1 MNTSFSPLVRHTS
14 GRPLRLGGGLAL
26 VLTALCGPLAVPMAR
41 AAAPSPAMT
50 AARALIA
57 AHSYRMIDTSYIGV
71 TTLVLVR
78 HDSAVR
84 LDTKTTASG
93 VTTEYVDT
101 GQHTCMRI
109 ATSPWTCTS
118 DSHAKDYN
126 DLSIV
131 VGPLG
136 GNPVEGG
143 AHYTAAGMQM
153 RQGQACQRYTY
164 MGTTNTGS
172 TRVTGKLTLWLAAA
186 TQRPVELDDQS
197 SLTGFSTTIWSNWN
211 DPHLTTPAVPAS

>member
-1 MNTSFSPLVRHTS
+1 MNTSFSPPVRHTS
-14 GRPLRLGGGLAL
+14 GRPLRLGGLAL
-26 VLTALCGPLAVPMAR
+26 VLTVLCGPLAVPIAR

-57 AHSYRMIDTSYIGV
+57 AHSYRETTVSDIGK
-71 TTLVLVR
+71 TTVVVVR
-78 HDSAVR
+78 HGSAVR
-84 LDTKTTASG
+84 IDTRMTTSG

-101 GQHTCMRI
+101 GQHICMRI

-118 DSHAKDYN
+118 DSHAKDYSN
-126 DLSIV
+126 LSIV

-136 GNPVEGG
+136 GDPQEGG
-143 AHYTAAGMQM
+143 AHYTAAGTQM

-164 MGTTNTGS
+164 MTTTNTGS

-186 TQRPVELDDQS
+186 TRRPVELDDQS